1 MAEDNGCPIKRIL
14 FVDGD
19 NVLESAIAE
28 ALTQYEADKHGVDIT
43 ASSVGVNA
51 SDGSH
56 RYATTVKISFGQELG
71 QADKYDSILR
81 GTTKQMTPE
90 RLRNSDLIVTLSKRY
105 ISAIKAMLPQD
116 QWHKIVQFHLYCLGN
131 RSKEFPEH
139 ALRNK
144 NLSDDFT
151 RACSNL
157 ILRMCTYPYYEN
169 VIGRQLDA
177 LRSSF
182 IEQYGNQLVDGF
194 SENELM
200 ACSVPHVSLS
210 DAGSLLCLKRM
221 GSYYILN
228 LMFKDG
234 HNSTSLSIADGSLD
248 DIRQILYSENF
259 SRDYAMS
266 YEYCEQSYD
275 RHMD

>member
-1 MAEDNGCPIKRIL
+1 MAENNGCPIKRIL

-19 NVLESAIAE
+19 NLLESALAE

-43 ASSVGVNA
+43 ASSVGANA
-51 SDGSH
+51 TDGSR
-56 RYATTVKISFGQELG
+56 RYATTFKFSFGQKQG

-81 GTTKQMTPE
+81 GATKRMTPE
-90 RLRNSDLIVTLSKRY
+90 RLMNSDLIVTLSKRY
-105 ISAIKAMLPQD
+105 IPAIKAMLPQN
-116 QWHKIVQFHLYCLGN
+116 QWLKIVQFHLYCLGN

-139 ALRNK
+139 ALRYKDK
-144 NLSDDFT
+144 NLYDDFT

-182 IEQYGNQLVDGF
+182 IEQYGKQLVDGF

-200 ACSVPHVSLS
+200 ACSVPQVSLA

-234 HNSTSLSIADGSLD
+234 HNSTSLS
-248 DIRQILYSENF
+248 RV
-259 SRDYAMS
+259 
-266 YEYCEQSYD
+266 
-275 RHMD
+275 H